1 MMTYLAAFFASF
13 FFAILYNVR
22 GWLLFYTSICGMIGK
37 IVFDLLVDEGL
48 IIQFLIATM
57 VMCIYAE
64 IFARICKAPDRKS
77 TRLNSSH
84 L

>member
-48 IIQFLIATM
+48 I
-57 VMCIYAE
+57 
-64 IFARICKAPDRKS
+64 RI
-77 TRLNSSH
+77 L
-84 L
+84 